1 MRIGV
6 VASAVLLGAALVTA
20 PLDAPATTDTVRVLQ
35 LNICHGGW
43 ADCFTGERVTAKA
56 ASVIAASRAQVV
68 SVNEACSNDVEPLRS
83 AMGAARTMFV
93 AATLPSGEP
102 VLCLNG
108 REYGNFIM
116 VAESLAGGP
125 GVSGRFA
132 AQDRSDEMRA
142 WACLPAGVLSACTA
156 HLSAYDKPVALA
168 QCRDLL
174 SRAAGYATT
183 APAVVVGDI
192 NLRYR
197 GEPDVQECT
206 PPGFYRK
213 GDGSV
218 QHVFATTNLGFVA
231 GAAIDMAGTT
241 DHPAWLVTLARG

>member
-1 MRIGV
+1 
-6 VASAVLLGAALVTA
+6 
-20 PLDAPATTDTVRVLQ
+20 TDTVRVLQ

-83 AMGAARTMFV
+83 AMGPARTMF
-93 AATLPSGEP
+93 AAAQLPTGEP

-125 GVSGRFA
+125 GVHGRFT
-132 AQDRSDEMRA
+132 AQDRSDEMRS
-142 WACLPAGVLSACTA
+142 WACLPGAVLSACTT
-156 HLSAYDKPVALA
+156 HLSAYDSTAALA

-174 SRAAGYATT
+174 TRAAGYAVTGPT
-183 APAVVVGDI
+183 VVVGDI

-197 GEPDVQECT
+197 GRPNVQDCA
-206 PPGFYRK
+206 PAGFYRK

-218 QHVFATTNLGFVA
+218 QHVFASNDLGFIA
-231 GAAIDMAGTT
+231 GTAIDMSGTT
-241 DHPAWLVTLARG
+241 DHPAWLVTLTR